1 MNDNDNG
8 NGEIKL
14 ASPAGERPRN
24 SYSFY
29 NFITLLFNPHNFM
42 SLSPCIVSAA
52 NNTKKGELLNSPK
65 LP

>member
-14 ASPAGERPRN
+14 ASPAGERPRH
-24 SYSFY
+24 SHSFIVFCNLTIHKY
-29 NFITLLFNPHNFM
+29 INPLYCKR
-42 SLSPCIVSAA
+42 SEQY
-52 NNTKKGELLNSPK
+52 KKGELLNSPK